1 MVIGTKTTIR
11 DKEGHY
17 RMNKG
22 SEPED
27 DVTILNTHALNTGA
41 P

>member
-1 MVIGTKTTIR
+1 MVIGTKTAIR

-17 RMNKG
+17 TMNKG
-22 SEPED
+22 SVPE
-27 DVTILNTHALNTGA
+27 DVTILNTHALNIGA